1 MSLQG
6 SSWELAGWVDH
17 GMYEKLPDTLDS
29 YGASWY
35 GEKACPYLSILMVI
49 LTVFTEKA
57 SSVGSSFPSEA
68 SSRQGSWID
77 GLFRPTWDVFK
88 DQISV

>member
-17 GMYEKLPDTLDS
+17 GMYEKLPDTLDI

-35 GEKACPYLSILMVI
+35 GEKACPYLKH
-49 LTVFTEKA
+49 TNGNF
-57 SSVGSSFPSEA
+57 
-68 SSRQGSWID
+68 D
-77 GLFRPTWDVFK
+77 GIHGK
-88 DQISV
+88 S